1 MQISNVADDHISK
14 LEKKYAVGKKV
25 RARVIGFR
33 VMDALA
39 IVSLK
44 VLFPLFTHST
54 FFNLAGYLH
63 SENLFFIPSLC
74 LAYTVMSL
82 SNQCS
87 ISVLNQ
93 KAWLIQI
100 L

>member
-44 VLFPLFTHST
+44 VCFHFL
-54 FFNLAGYLH
+54 
-63 SENLFFIPSLC
+63 
-74 LAYTVMSL
+74 
-82 SNQCS
+82 
-87 ISVLNQ
+87 
-93 KAWLIQI
+93 LIAPF
-100 L
+100 

>member
-44 VLFPLFTHST
+44 VCFHFLLIAPFLTA
-54 FFNLAGYLH
+54 AGYLH

-74 LAYTVMSL
+74 LA
-82 SNQCS
+82 
-87 ISVLNQ
+87 
-93 KAWLIQI
+93 
-100 L
+100 